1 MSYEYRVTWRREH
14 DRRLRSR
21 LYQTL
26 TGAVVFASFIEDP
39 PDATPGSVL
48 ADTVDPLGAPVEVRI
63 LRREVGEWAEV
74 PA

>member
-21 LYQTL
+21 LYQTSE
-26 TGAVVFASFIEDP
+26 GARLFAGFIEDP
-39 PDATPGSVL
+39 PDPTPGSMF
-48 ADTVDPLGAPVEVRI
+48 AETVDPLGAPTEVRI

-74 PA
+74 TL